1 MPRVFSISAGI
12 MPAMP
17 PHVFGDQG
25 ARLPGGEAPVAYR
38 SSNCKWTTGNVRS
51 REPSNCKEIAAEI
64 ATSSQFHDARSLK
77 RELAK

>member
-1 MPRVFSISAGI
+1 MSRVFAVTTGI

-17 PHVFGDQG
+17 PRVFGDQG

-38 SSNCKWTTGNVRS
+38 SSNTKWTTGNARS

-64 ATSSQFHDARSLK
+64 ATSSQFHDARTLK